1 MATTRKTKEQ
11 MIDIARQLFAQQ
23 GVHATTMN
31 DIADAAKRGRR
42 TLYTYFRSKEEIF
55 HAVVDKE
62 LEQFKHEL
70 EIARRIS
77 LPPEQKLVN
86 LIYIHLESMKTMV
99 YRNGSLRAEFFKDIW
114 LVERARAS
122 MDKYEQQLIRE
133 ILDDGVARGVFEIPH
148 TPTMAYLMH
157 NAIKGLEV
165 PYISGHIRQHGDSE
179 YQLIRENV
187 MHLIFKGIRKEP
199 WKPQQYIIK

>member
-1 MATTRKTKEQ
+1 
-11 MIDIARQLFAQQ
+11 MIDVARQLFAQQ
-23 GVHATTMN
+23 GVQATTMN

-42 TLYTYFRSKEEIF
+42 TLYTYFRCKDDIF
-55 HAVVDKE
+55 QAVVDQE
-62 LEQFKHEL
+62 LEQFRHEL

-77 LPPEQKLVN
+77 LPPEQKLIN
-86 LIYIHLESMKTMV
+86 LIYIHLEAMKNV
-99 YRNGSLRAEFFKDIW
+99 VLRNGSLRAEFFKDIW

-133 ILDDGVARGVFEIPH
+133 ILDEGVSRGVFEVPH

-165 PYISGHIRQHGDSE
+165 PYISGHIRQYGDSE
-179 YQLIRENV
+179 YLQIRESV
-187 MHLIFKGIRKEP
+187 VHLIFKGIRKDA
-199 WKPQQYIIK
+199 WKPQH

>member
-1 MATTRKTKEQ
+1 MASSRKTREQ
-11 MIDIARQLFAQQ
+11 MIDVARQLFAQQ
-23 GVHATTMN
+23 GVQATTMN

-42 TLYTYFRSKEEIF
+42 TLYTYFRCKDDIF
-55 HAVVDKE
+55 HAVVDQE
-62 LEQFKHEL
+62 LEQFRHEL

-77 LPPEQKLVN
+77 LPPEQKLIN
-86 LIYIHLESMKTMV
+86 LIYIHLEAMKNV
-99 YRNGSLRAEFFKDIW
+99 VLRNGSLRAEFFKDIW

-133 ILDDGVARGVFEIPH
+133 ILDEGVSRGVFEVPH

-165 PYISGHIRQHGDSE
+165 PYISGHIRQYGDSE
-179 YQLIRENV
+179 YLQIRESV
-187 MHLIFKGIRKEP
+187 VHLIFKGIRKDA
-199 WKPQQYIIK
+199 WKPQH

>member
-1 MATTRKTKEQ
+1 
-11 MIDIARQLFAQQ
+11 MIDVARQLFAQQ
-23 GVHATTMN
+23 GVQATTMN

-42 TLYTYFRSKEEIF
+42 TLYTYFRCKDDIF
-55 HAVVDKE
+55 HAVVDQE
-62 LEQFKHEL
+62 LEQFRHEL

-77 LPPEQKLVN
+77 LPPEQKLIN
-86 LIYIHLESMKTMV
+86 LIYIHLEAMKNV
-99 YRNGSLRAEFFKDIW
+99 VLRNGSLRAEFFKDIW

-133 ILDDGVARGVFEIPH
+133 ILDEGVSRGVFEVPH

-165 PYISGHIRQHGDSE
+165 PYISGHIRQYGDSE
-179 YQLIRENV
+179 YLQIRESV
-187 MHLIFKGIRKEP
+187 VHLIFKGIRKDA
-199 WKPQQYIIK
+199 WKPQH